1 MKYKSQHDVPYLKF
15 LQFSEEI
22 KDHSED
28 EIFIADKVMEYFYA
42 NENQNEALRV
52 EEFSVALNNNPK
64 RLVRYK
70 IDLKQLHKTDNF
82 IDADTFQHEKDFSS
96 LLKMIVKSYIPFR
109 KVDVEKIS
117 LADGNRIM
125 GFFLKSLKKSKS
137 LFNIC
142 LIHQI
147 ELQISK

>member
-1 MKYKSQHDVPYLKF
+1 MKYKSQHDIPYLKF

-28 EIFIADKVMEYFYA
+28 NIFIADKVMEYFYA

-52 EEFSVALNNNPK
+52 EEFSIALNNNPK
-64 RLVRYK
+64 RFVKYK
-70 IDLKQLHKTDNF
+70 IDLKQLSKTDNF

-96 LLKMIVKSYIPFR
+96 LLKMIVKSYVPFR

-117 LADGNRIM
+117 LADGNKIM